1 MSMVPNKPYVT
12 RAFYEWIVASECT
25 PYLVVDTTIDYV
37 DVPEEYIDNDQ
48 IVLNLSPVAIK
59 DLQLHNRYISFSA
72 QFSGELKHIYVPIA
86 AVSAIYAKENGRGM
100 MFDSIDEDE
109 GHPMLEPVPKSAAVM
124 HDGDGDGG
132 DDGSGSGKGD
142 KSGGGS
148 AHLKIIK

>member
-1 MSMVPNKPYVT
+1 MTMVPNKPYIT

-25 PYLVVDTTIDYV
+25 PYLVVDTTVDYV
-37 DVPEEYIDNDQ
+37 EVPEEYIDNNQ

-109 GHPMLEPVPKSAAVM
+109 GHPMLEPVPKSAAVQN
-124 HDGDGDGG
+124 DNGNGD
-132 DDGSGSGKGD
+132 DDGSGGGKG
-142 KSGGGS
+142 SGAS
-148 AHLKIIK
+148 VSHLKIVK